1 MKYFYAKSIKIYDVY
16 IIQTVNTFEE
26 RTEKIVQI
34 SKVEICGVN
43 TSELP
48 VLKNQKMMELL
59 LKVKGGDEAARQEF
73 VRGNLRLVLS
83 VIQKFN
89 NRGENIDDLFQIG
102 CIGLIKAIDNFDL
115 SQNVR
120 FSTYAVPMI
129 IGEIRRY
136 LRDNNPIRVSRSLKD
151 IAYKALQVRESLTR
165 TNAKEPT
172 VSEVAKELGVEV
184 EDVVMALD
192 AIQDPISLFD
202 PVYQDNGDAI
212 YVMDQV
218 QDKKDTDESWLQ
230 EIALKEAIKKLNGR
244 EKLVL
249 DLRFYKGKT
258 QIEVADEIG
267 ISQAQVSRIEKNAL
281 KNMRKYV

>member
-1 MKYFYAKSIKIYDVY
+1 M
-16 IIQTVNTFEE
+16 
-26 RTEKIVQI
+26 QI
-34 SKVEICGVN
+34 NKDENCGVN

-48 VLKNQKMMELL
+48 VLKNNQMTELL
-59 LKVKGGDEAARQEF
+59 YKIKDGDEEARQQF

-151 IAYKALQVRESLTR
+151 IAYKALQVRERLVR
-165 TNAKEPT
+165 LNAKEPT
-172 VSEVAKELGVEV
+172 VSEISKELELPV

-212 YVMDQV
+212 FVMDQV
-218 QDKKDTDESWLQ
+218 QDKKDTDENWLQ
-230 EIALKEAIKKLNGR
+230 EIALKEAIKKLNSR

-249 DLRFYKGKT
+249 DLRFYKGRT
-258 QIEVADEIG
+258 QIEVAEEIG

-281 KNMRKYV
+281 KNMKKYI

>member
-1 MKYFYAKSIKIYDVY
+1 M
-16 IIQTVNTFEE
+16 
-26 RTEKIVQI
+26 QI
-34 SKVEICGVN
+34 NKVEICGVN

-48 VLKNQKMMELL
+48 VLKNNQMMELL
-59 LKVKGGDEAARQEF
+59 LKIKEGDEEARQEF

-115 SQNVR
+115 
-120 FSTYAVPMI
+120 
-129 IGEIRRY
+129 RRY

-151 IAYKALQVRESLTR
+151 IAYKALQVRERLVR
-165 TNAKEPT
+165 NNAKEPT
-172 VSEVAKELGVEV
+172 VSEIAKELELEV

-212 YVMDQV
+212 FVMDRV
-218 QDKKDTDESWLQ
+218 QDKKDTDENWLQ
-230 EIALKEAIKKLNGR
+230 EIALKEAIKKLNSR

-249 DLRFYKGKT
+249 DLRFYKGRT

-281 KNMRKYV
+281 KNMKKYI